1 MLMDSNTLA
10 FNANEEAFYTLKFK
24 SVVNSSEEVQGEK
37 EMMHGIVRRNFKFFV
52 CFSWSGVDD

>member
-52 CFSWSGVDD
+52 CFS